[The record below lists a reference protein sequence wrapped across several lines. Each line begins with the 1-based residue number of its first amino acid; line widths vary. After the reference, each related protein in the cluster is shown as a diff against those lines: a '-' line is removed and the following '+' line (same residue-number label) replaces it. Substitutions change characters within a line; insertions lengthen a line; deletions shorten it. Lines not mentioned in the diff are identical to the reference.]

1 MEYTPIN
8 TVTIRV
14 HDGGIARLECHA
26 SLPSTVALAKEYAK
40 AGYPD
45 RYIVFT
51 DTLEVTDDTKK
62 KKNTRKHG
70 VFLSCIL
77 RPSIFTSQVGLLP
90 HMAAVAFVTALEEHT
105 SKNLGIGWISDIF
118 CETDKIGGVTVEGK
132 LDGEFNYEYII
143 VSFSAELSEESFPPR
158 LADMVRKVFE
168 SENTSVSMIIA
179 KNILNKFFPLFANLK
194 NHVKFM
200 EIYSKK
206 FVQRSCS
213 ARYMESGKRKKC
225 KILSVDLENG
235 ALIVEGADKKII
247 KLNSQKNIII
257 SNKLKLQKK

>member
-8 TVTIRV
+8 TVTVRV
-14 HDGGIARLECHA
+14 PDGGIARLEYHA
-26 SLPSTVALAKEYAK
+26 SLPSTVALAKEYANS
-40 AGYPD
+40 GYPD

-51 DTLEVTDDTKK
+51 DTLQTTDQTKK
-62 KKNTRKHG
+62 NKPVKKHG

-90 HMAAVAFVTALEEHT
+90 HLAAVAFVTALEEHT
-105 SKNLGIGWISDIF
+105 SKELGIGWISDIF
-118 CETDKIGGVTVEGK
+118 CEGAKIGGITVEGK

-143 VSFSAELSEESFPPR
+143 ISFSAELSEVDFPPR

-206 FVQRSCS
+206 FVQRSSS
-213 ARYMESGKRKKC
+213 AKYMEGGKRKKC

-235 ALIVEGADKKII
+235 ALIVESAEKKII
-247 KLNSQKNIII
+247 KLNSPKNIVI
-257 SNKLKLQKK
+257 SKKLKPAKK